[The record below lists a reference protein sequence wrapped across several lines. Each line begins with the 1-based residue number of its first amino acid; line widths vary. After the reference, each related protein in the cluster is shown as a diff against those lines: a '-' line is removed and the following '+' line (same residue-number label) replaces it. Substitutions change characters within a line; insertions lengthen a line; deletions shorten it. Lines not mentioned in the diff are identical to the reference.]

1 VGGQARTERRLSF
14 LGLSVEPKHEGTGS
28 RYRHFRRSG
37 NTFTYPEGSKA
48 DKRFQRPQRLMKH
61 THRPAGF
68 TPNPSYGRMGE
79 VTHREEQS
87 EMTLENT
94 NPSKVFDSVDA
105 LETFSLMSEK
115 VREML
120 RDDARATL
128 LIKDPTA
135 TYIDNE
141 MINVIAVTLIQ
152 HGWSLDNRFTF
163 SSNEVTA

>member
-1 VGGQARTERRLSF
+1 
-14 LGLSVEPKHEGTGS
+14 
-28 RYRHFRRSG
+28 
-37 NTFTYPEGSKA
+37 
-48 DKRFQRPQRLMKH
+48 
-61 THRPAGF
+61 
-68 TPNPSYGRMGE
+68 MGE